1 MGIGMSQWRFSWA
14 SVQGTSHVESNQPC
28 QDACRCEQFSTP
40 SGEEFLVLVA
50 SDGAGSASLSQEGS
64 QAVCRVL
71 IEKFTRLFEEGWTLE
86 RMTQKYAQFLLRYT
100 AVLVKRLA
108 KTQAL
113 PEREFAATLLFA
125 IVGRESAAFLQ
136 LGDGAIVINSEDG
149 YRPVFWPQ
157 SGEYANMTYFVTD
170 KAAVENLQFSYVT
183 EAVTEIAL
191 FTDGIQGLAL
201 KYETKTAHA
210 PFFRPFFEHLQAA
223 SEESLPQVN
232 AHLADFLG
240 SKRIN
245 ARTDDDK
252 TLVLAYRPT
261 NQTEGSREM
270 VSTQL

>member
-1 MGIGMSQWRFSWA
+1 MSQWRFSWA

-40 SGEEFLVLVA
+40 SGEEFMVLVA
-50 SDGAGSASLSQEGS
+50 SDGAGSASLSHEGS
-64 QAVCRVL
+64 QVVCKVL

-86 RMTQKYAQFLLRYT
+86 RMTQKYARFLLRYT